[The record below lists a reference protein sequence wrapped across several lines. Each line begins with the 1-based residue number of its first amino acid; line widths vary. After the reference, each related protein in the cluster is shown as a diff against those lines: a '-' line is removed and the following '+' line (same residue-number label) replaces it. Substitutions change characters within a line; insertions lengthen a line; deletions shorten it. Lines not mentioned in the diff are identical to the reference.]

1 MKAILLTGFGG
12 TDMLR
17 YGDAPDPVAGPGDV
31 VVDVHAASVNAAD
44 CKMRLGSYSDLKLP
58 HILGR
63 DFSGV
68 VSAVG
73 AGVDDLMLGDA
84 VFGVT
89 IQGIEGA
96 YAEKIAIKAA
106 LVAKKP
112 QKLSHVEAAAMA
124 LTSLTAIWALED
136 TAQLKRGETALI
148 QGGAGGVAGFA
159 IQFAKHLGA
168 TVITTASARNHDYV
182 KKLGADRA
190 IDYNREDFT
199 KVTGPCDVVFDTVG
213 GETLERSWN
222 ALAPGG
228 TLVTVAASEEYT
240 ESDRNQRAFF
250 IVEAKRDQ
258 LTDIARLIDDHV
270 LRPIVG
276 DVFPLA
282 AARHAYATKPRHGKT
297 VLRIVADG
305 EDHDD

>member
-44 CKMRLGSYSDLKLP
+44 YKMRLGAYSDLKFP

-73 AGVDDLMLGDA
+73 AGVDDLKVGDA

-89 IQGIEGA
+89 TPGTEGA

-106 LVAKKP
+106 IVAKKP
-112 QKLSHVEAAAMA
+112 HKLNHAEAAAMA

-136 TAQLKRGETALI
+136 TAQLKRGETVLI
-148 QGGAGGVAGFA
+148 HGGAGGVASFA
-159 IQFAKHLGA
+159 IQLAKHIGA
-168 TVITTASARNHDYV
+168 AVISTASPANHGYV
-182 KKLGADRA
+182 RKLGADRV
-190 IDYNREDFT
+190 IDYHTEDFT
-199 KVTGPCDVVFDTVG
+199 KVAGPCDVVFDTVG
-213 GETLERSWN
+213 GEVQVRSYDVLKPGGPLVWIAAADDY
-222 ALAPGG
+222 ALQARRCRRGAPG
-228 TLVTVAASEEYT
+228 
-240 ESDRNQRAFF
+240 Q
-250 IVEAKRDQ
+250 
-258 LTDIARLIDDHV
+258 
-270 LRPIVG
+270 
-276 DVFPLA
+276 
-282 AARHAYATKPRHGKT
+282 
-297 VLRIVADG
+297 
-305 EDHDD
+305 